1 MPVPVA
7 PGRWPVLGHTP
18 AMLRHRFGFTAGLP
32 KHGDVVKIF
41 LGTMPTYFV
50 TSPELTY
57 QVLVTD
63 GNSFRKGAMFDKFQP
78 YVGTGLLL
86 SNGAFHLRQRRLIQP
101 AFRHERIAHYA
112 GTMVRAATELTDSWQ
127 QGEVRQIDQDM
138 QGLAV
143 TIVGETLFSTELGK
157 QAIDEARR
165 SIFVIIKQGMIR
177 ALSPGFVERLPIA
190 GNRDFDQA
198 VARMKA
204 VVFKVIADWR
214 AQGVD
219 HGDLLSTLLLA
230 ADDDGDGMTDQQVY
244 DEVLSMLTA
253 GIETTALALAWLFHE
268 IAKHPDV
275 EQRLHAEVDE
285 VLGGRPVTFA
295 DVPRLTYTQQVVNE
309 VLRMYPVWIL
319 MRRAT
324 AEVDLG
330 GVRIPAGSEVTISP
344 HMLHFDARFHKQP
357 ELFNPDRWQPEEAK
371 KVPRGAFIPFGAG
384 VRQCMGNTFAQTE
397 IVIAAATVAARWR
410 LVPVADQ
417 PVRVKF
423 TSAAYPSRMP
433 MTTIARTQ

>member
-63 GNSFRKGAMFDKFQP
+63 GSSFRKGAMFDKFQP

-112 GTMVRAATELTDSWQ
+112 GTMVRTATELTDSWQ
-127 QGEVRQIDQDM
+127 PGQVRQIDHDM

-177 ALSPGFVERLPIA
+177 ALSPGFLERLPIPA
-190 GNRDFDQA
+190 NRDFDRA
-198 VARMKA
+198 VARMKS

-219 HGDLLSTLLLA
+219 HGDLLSTLLMA
-230 ADDDGDGMTDQQVY
+230 ADDDGSMSDQQVY

-268 IAKHPDV
+268 VAKHPEV
-275 EQRLHAEVDE
+275 ERRLHAEVDE
-285 VLGGRPVTFA
+285 VLGGQPVTFA
-295 DVPRLTYTQQVVNE
+295 DLPRLTYTQQVVNE

-324 AEVDLG
+324 SDVDLG

-344 HMLHFDARFHKQP
+344 HMLHFDSRFHQDP
-357 ELFNPDRWQPEEAK
+357 EIFNPGRWQPELAK

-384 VRQCMGNTFAQTE
+384 VRQCMGNMFAQTE

-410 LVPVADQ
+410 LVPVAGQ

-433 MTTIARTQ
+433 MTAVARTQ

>member
-18 AMLRHRFGFTAGLP
+18 SMLRHRFGFTAGLP
-32 KHGDVVKIF
+32 KHSDVVKIF

-57 QVLVTD
+57 QVLTD
-63 GNSFRKGAMFDKFQP
+63 GSNFRKGAMFDKFQP
-78 YVGTGLLL
+78 YIGTGLLL
-86 SNGAFHLRQRRLIQP
+86 SNGPFHLRQRRLIQP
-101 AFRHERIAHYA
+101 AFRHERIAHYSA
-112 GTMVRAATELTDSWQ
+112 TMVRAAREMAESWRP
-127 QGEVRQIDQDM
+127 GEVRQIDHDM

-157 QAIDEARR
+157 QATDEARR
-165 SIFVIIKQGMIR
+165 SIFIIIKQGMIR

-190 GNRDFDQA
+190 GNREFDQA

-219 HGDLLSTLLLA
+219 RGDLLSTLLLA
-230 ADDDGDGMTDQQVY
+230 ADDDGESMSDQQVY

-268 IAKHPDV
+268 IARHPEV
-275 EQRLHAEVDE
+275 ERRLHAEVDE

-295 DVPRLTYTQQVVNE
+295 DVPELTYTRQVVNE

-319 MRRAT
+319 MRRST
-324 AEVDLG
+324 AAVDLG
-330 GVRIPAGSEVTISP
+330 GVAIPAGAEVTVSP
-344 HMLHFDARFHKQP
+344 HMLHFDSRFYGEP
-357 ELFNPDRWQPEEAK
+357 DRFDPDRWQPEKMEK
-371 KVPRGAFIPFGAG
+371 LPRGAFIPFGAG

-433 MTTIARTQ
+433 MTVTARNQ